1 MNLGRNDKCW
11 CGSGLKFKRCHLNRE
26 YEEAISKS
34 EAIKISN
41 KIASRECCMVPDALT
56 HECTSKIISAH
67 TVSKSGSL
75 GAIADNTNHVK
86 GLRISLPTL
95 IKNKGILRPE
105 KIGINQAS
113 TFKGFCSYHDNSL
126 FSCIEDRKFIG
137 TEPQCFALAYRAVA
151 KEMYAKQN
159 SSTANDFLKFADKG
173 KSKVDQLFFQNFIAD
188 NELGVSAAIKELS
201 DFKALLDLRLI
212 GDQSTELS
220 HLVISSKVP
229 PPVMVSS
236 IVAPTVNFNG
246 KLIQDLADLK
256 VVPDYVCFNSFSS
269 DGKGY
274 VVFSWLKDAKISR
287 NFIETF
293 LAIDDSRKFSA
304 LVRFFFSVAEN
315 TFFSPS
321 WWDELSKGEQS
332 KIEDFI
338 MADASPYHPGSQSI
352 LVDDGTDFGEWGIT
366 SIKEINFEKRQ
377 SICIDLIK

>member
-1 MNLGRNDKCW
+1 MKLGRNDKCW

-34 EAIKISN
+34 EAIKVSN
-41 KIASRECCMVPDALT
+41 KITSRECCMVPDALN
-56 HECTSKIISAH
+56 HQCSDKIISAH

-75 GAIADNTNHVK
+75 GAIADSTNHVK

-95 IKNKGILRPE
+95 IKNNGRLRPE
-105 KIGINQAS
+105 KIGIKQAS

-126 FSCIEDRKFIG
+126 FSCIEDCEFTG
-137 TEPQCFALAYRAVA
+137 TEQQCFALAYRAVA

-159 SSTANDFLKFADKG
+159 SSTNNDFLKVADKG
-173 KSKVDQLFFQNFIAD
+173 KSKLDQLLIQKFIAD

-201 DFKALLDLRLI
+201 DFKSLLDAQLI
-212 GDQSTELS
+212 HDQKTELS
-220 HLVISSKVP
+220 HLVISSDVP

-246 KLIQDLADLK
+246 KLIQDLADLS
-256 VVPDYVCFNSFSS
+256 VVPDYVCFNSFAS

-274 VVFSWLKDAKISR
+274 VVFSWLKDAQVSR
-287 NFIETF
+287 DFIETF
-293 LAIDDSRKFSA
+293 LAIDNSRKFSA

-321 WWDELSKGEQS
+321 WWDKLSKGEQS
-332 KIEDFI
+332 TIEDFI
-338 MADASPYHPGSQSI
+338 MSGTSSLHPSSQSI
-352 LVDDGTDFGEWGIT
+352 LVDDGTDFGEWDVKGVE
-366 SIKEINFEKRQ
+366 KINF
-377 SICIDLIK
+377 